1 MEISRA
7 MVVGAGSMGAGIAQL
22 FAQCGIP
29 AILADINEEAA
40 SRAIEGLGSR
50 LGRRVAQGK
59 MRADEMKDILSR
71 ICPAAGC
78 GAAAE
83 ADFVLEAVF
92 EEMYVKKKVFAELD
106 GVAPPE
112 AIFATNTSSLPVTEI
127 ASAVSRPE
135 RVVGMHFFNPPLVMK
150 LVEIMPGAAT
160 APETVE
166 RTRELAVRMGKE
178 PVIVRFDSS
187 AGIASRT
194 LAGMLNEAV
203 EVLAA
208 GLASAEDIDKAMKA
222 GAGLPMGPL
231 ELIDLIGVDI
241 HLAKS
246 ETLYRELGD
255 LRYKPNLLL
264 EKMVRAGHLGRKAG
278 RGFFTY
284 NE

>member
-7 MVVGAGSMGAGIAQL
+7 MVVGAGAMGAGIAQL
-22 FAQCGIP
+22 FAQCGIS
-29 AILADINEEAA
+29 AILADVSEGAA

-71 ICPAAGC
+71 IRPAAGC

-92 EEMYVKKKVFAELD
+92 EEMNVKKKVFAELD
-106 GVAPPE
+106 GAAPPG
-112 AIFATNTSSLPVTEI
+112 AILATNTSSLPVTEI

-178 PVIVRFDSS
+178 PVIARFDSP

-255 LRYKPNLLL
+255 ARYKPNLLL
-264 EKMVRAGHLGRKAG
+264 EEMVRAGHLGRKAG

>member
-246 ETLYRELGD
+246 ETLYREIGD

>member
-40 SRAIEGLGSR
+40 SRTIEGLGTR

-106 GVAPPE
+106 GFAPPG

-246 ETLYRELGD
+246 ETLYREIGD